1 MAIVAQVIGGYKRD
15 RREECIIGYV
25 RVLKMTC
32 LSCVYLCFF
41 LQKRTSFTYVLFQFH
56 VYVLFRCL
64 FCFQTT
70 GTTTNYEQALHNT
83 VVLSDTH
90 NPQPKTNT
98 GH

>member
-1 MAIVAQVIGGYKRD
+1 MAIVAQVIGGYQRD
-15 RREECIIGYV
+15 RREERIIGYG

-32 LSCVYLCFF
+32 LSLFMQKRQKKDELYVLCFVPISC
-41 LQKRTSFTYVLFQFH
+41 L
-56 VYVLFRCL
+56 VLFRCL